1 MDAALQDAITRQ
13 VDRLCN
19 ELAKRQAEHERI
31 MPYFKRA
38 PGRFVIP
45 PSVVQAKL
53 TKSYTAIMGM
63 SDVMWGKLVVASKLD
78 RLEVNGITSPD
89 DAVSEAVWEQ
99 VWQEN
104 ELNLESK
111 LAHRAALLDGRSH
124 ASVWP
129 AQQWL
134 LDGDGGTAP
143 SDGPTVTFDDC
154 TTMIVEYAEGSRQRR
169 AAALRRWEDDSGQEF
184 VNLYRPDGIFKFA
197 AVKDGVRTSDSFTA
211 GARRWVPREV
221 LGEEW
226 PLPNPLGVVPV
237 VELGVNREL
246 ASGRFTVCR
255 GEFADE
261 TGLLDRVNLLT
272 FLGMVLAVSM
282 SFPLRI
288 LFGDEIAFKK
298 DSDGN
303 AVLDDNGNPIPI
315 PPFNAYVGG
324 VAHLEDSDARI
335 DEFKAADR
343 KLLSVYGELAQFATA
358 TTTPRHYFPSEGVI
372 ANVAAETIRAFEGPM
387 HAAVNGS
394 HKPSL
399 AAGHEEILR
408 LGGLMLPSPVKLSR
422 RASLSWANH
431 ESRSLAEQASAFAQL
446 TGQNGLP
453 WVVAAEIALGSSQ
466 DDLRRYAD
474 AQADSAFAQVIAAT
488 AAPVAA
494 PKPPALPVAA

>member
-1 MDAALQDAITRQ
+1 MDAALQVAITKQ
-13 VDRLCN
+13 VDRLCT
-19 ELAKRQAEHERI
+19 ELAIRQAEHERI
-31 MPYFKRA
+31 LPYFKRV
-38 PGRFVIP
+38 PGNMP
-45 PSVVQAKL
+45 LPAAVVGAKL
-53 TKSYTAIMGM
+53 VKSYRYLNSM
-63 SDVMWGKLVVASKLD
+63 SESTWGKLVVASKLD

-89 DAVSEAVWEQ
+89 KTVSDAVWEQ

-111 LAHRAALLDGRSH
+111 LAHRSALLDGRAH
-124 ASVWP
+124 ATVWP
-129 AQQWL
+129 RGQWL
-134 LDGDGGTAP
+134 LDGDGAVTGS
-143 SDGPTVTFDDC
+143 SDGPAVTFDDC
-154 TTMIVEYAEGSRQRR
+154 TTMIVEYAEGSRQQRV
-169 AAALRRWEDDSGQEF
+169 AALRRWKDEDDREF
-184 VNLYRPDGIFKFA
+184 VNLYRPEAIYKFV
-197 AVKDGVRTSDSFTA
+197 AVKESVNTSDSFSA
-211 GARRWVPREV
+211 SGRRWVPRGV
-221 LGEEW
+221 VGETW
-226 PLPNPLGVVPV
+226 PLPNPLRIVPV

-261 TGLLDRVNLLT
+261 TGLLDRVSLLT

-288 LFGDEIAFKK
+288 LFGDKILE
-298 DSDGN
+298 DDDGKP
-303 AVLDDNGNPIPI
+303 L
-315 PPFNAYVGG
+315 PPFNAYIGG
-324 VAHLEDSDARI
+324 VAHLEDGDAHI

-343 KLLSVYGELAQFATA
+343 GAMSIYGDLAQFATS

-399 AAGHEEILR
+399 AAGHEEIMR
-408 LGGLMLPSPVKLSR
+408 LGGLMLPVPVRLSR

-474 AQADSAFAQVIAAT
+474 AHLDT
-488 AAPVAA
+488 AIGQVAA
-494 PKPPALPVAA
+494 AALQPAPAKAPALPVAA